1 MTSKLLSAVV
11 VCLLATSLF
20 AGSAAAVESQPRDL
34 PEEAEVGSDVE
45 TTFELTEL
53 FDEFEAWTL
62 RAETELREVTW
73 TVWYYDQAGNQVDQ
87 QSVDGQELATGVDI
101 DDGVSRIEVRVT
113 GTAPEIGN
121 YSYDPPE
128 RFVMANLSQTRT
140 GGTERTI
147 DSYEV
152 HHYTQESKEARNAID
167 AARER
172 VAGSGSDSGQA
183 LLESAISSYEG
194 GDFESA
200 SRDAERAGKEGSQSK
215 LLRNA
220 AIGVGGV
227 LSLVLVVGGGYR
239 FYRSRQQSPSRLK

>member
-1 MTSKLLSAVV
+1 MTSRLLSALV

-20 AGSAAAVESQPRDL
+20 AGPAAAVESQPQDL

-53 FDEFEAWTL
+53 FDEFEEWTL
-62 RAETELREVTW
+62 RADTELQEVTW
-73 TVWYYDQAGNQVDQ
+73 TVWLYDQAGNQVDQ
-87 QSVDGQELATGVDI
+87 QSVDGQELATDVDI
-101 DDGVSRIEVRVT
+101 DDGVSRVEVRVT
-113 GTAPEIGN
+113 GTVPEIGN
-121 YSYDPPE
+121 YSYEPPE

-140 GGTERTI
+140 GGTERAI

-167 AARER
+167 SAQAT

-183 LLESAISSYEG
+183 LLESAISSYES

-200 SRDAERAGKEGSQSK
+200 VRDAERAGDEGSQSK

-220 AIGVGGV
+220 AIGVGG
-227 LSLVLVVGGGYR
+227 LLALLLVVGVGYR
-239 FYRSRQQSPSRLK
+239 FYRSRQQAPSRLK